1 MRRRRGYVL
10 GAFVLILT
18 SCTGG
23 EPERSPVPTVSGVS
37 WESLEPM
44 PTPRSEVAAATD
56 GERIVVAGG
65 FAEDGST
72 VATVEIFDVETGA
85 WTPGPALPLP
95 VNHAMAS
102 SFDGTVAVLGGY
114 VGPGLAGPT
123 DRAYVLRG
131 DGWEELPPMPEPRGA
146 GGAAEVDADIVV
158 AGGVGP
164 GGLAKEAFRF
174 DVESGEWSV
183 IDGPPTGREHLGVAG
198 LDGRVYVVGGRTGG
212 IGSNLDAAEVYDATD
227 DRWRTLPPMPTARG
241 GSAAAATTNGF
252 VVSVGGEEE
261 SGTFADAEALDVT
274 RERWLS
280 LPPTPTARHGLGV
293 VAVGTVVYAIA
304 GGETPGLSVTG
315 TVEAIDVAPLTD
327 A

>member
-1 MRRRRGYVL
+1 VRRGRGSL
-10 GAFVLILT
+10 FGAFLLILAG
-18 SCTGG
+18 CTDEDAG
-23 EPERSPVPTVSGVS
+23 PSPAPTASAVS
-37 WESLEPM
+37 WKTLEPM

-56 GERIVVAGG
+56 GNRIVVAGG

-72 VATVEIFDVETGA
+72 VATVELFDVQAGT
-85 WTPGPALPLP
+85 WTAGPDLPIP

-102 SFDGTVAVLGGY
+102 SFDGTVVVLGGY
-114 VGPGLAGPT
+114 LGPGLDGPT
-123 DRAYVLRG
+123 DRAFALRD

-146 GGAAEVDADIVV
+146 GGAAEVDGDLVV

-164 GGLAKEAFRF
+164 GGLAEEAFRF
-174 DVESGEWSV
+174 DAGSGEWSV

-198 LDGRVYVVGGRTGG
+198 FDSRVYVVGGRTGG
-212 IGSNLDAAEVYDATD
+212 IGSNLDAAEVYDAAG
-227 DRWRTLPPMPTARG
+227 DRWLTLPSMPTARG

-261 SGTFADAEALDVT
+261 SGTFAEAEAFDIDA
-274 RERWLS
+274 ERWLS
-280 LPPTPTARHGLGV
+280 LPPMPTARHGLGV

-315 TVEAIDVAPLTD
+315 TVEAVDLAPLSR
-327 A
+327 